1 MPSEHYWLSP
11 AVHPIYAAWCWP
23 KLRRQGYQDNPA
35 LSVLGQNWEQQLQG
49 NQFLNLETLCHLL
62 QAVILRTGHP
72 AWALLPACIPMYPPT
87 ALAATPPSPRP
98 PLAKPLSWHNTT
110 RRCASTWQPSS
121 SNNVTRPCCA
131 WTKHLV
137 PLAVRDYLLGHFTT
151 GMLRLLETVSGQ
163 PLGPELTLEWP
174 GAKPDW
180 ADAVRDYAANWV
192 FDGDALRLHLP
203 AACWSSPAWAPTPS
217 CTATRCV
224 TASTSYSVSKAAAT

>member
-11 AVHPIYAAWCWP
+11 AVHPIYARLVLAE
-23 KLRRQGYQDNPA
+23 LRRQGYQDNPA

-62 QAVILRTGHP
+62 QACT
-72 AWALLPACIPMYPPT
+72 PMYPPT

-131 WTKHLV
+131 WTNTWC
-137 PLAVRDYLLGHFTT
+137 RW
-151 GMLRLLETVSGQ
+151 R
-163 PLGPELTLEWP
+163 
-174 GAKPDW
+174 
-180 ADAVRDYAANWV
+180 YATI
-192 FDGDALRLHLP
+192 
-203 AACWSSPAWAPTPS
+203 C
-217 CTATRCV
+217 
-224 TASTSYSVSKAAAT
+224 